1 MKKLTLSHFLV
12 KNFDLRQQEI
22 PIFLML
28 FAHSFFLGLAGAFY
42 FTPANSEFIRYF
54 GSEQLP
60 YAYMVSG
67 VAGFIFTQL
76 YSWVQRV
83 IDSRKLFMGTLSF
96 MTLVTL
102 LSPFL
107 VGLVDPKYL
116 SFFVFIWAWPFLSM
130 IGIET
135 GALSLKFLN
144 LVQVKRIFALF
155 SIGGVL
161 AAMLGY
167 LIIPLLKNII
177 SHSYTLL
184 FISALSFIVGIM
196 TLVSLYKKYPEKLA
210 EEKKRL
216 AEENKKLISFK
227 QPEDGTGLLHLLKR
241 PYFKYI
247 FICATLSMTI
257 IYITDFSFLSTVKI
271 HIHPDNTAQ
280 FLTLVYAGLKIG
292 ELLLSFYS
300 AKILSKYGVKLGL
313 MILPICMVAVVSL
326 AAIVGLVWSVNVTLF
341 LILITINKSQE
352 RILRR
357 GLDDPAFN
365 ILYQPLPD
373 NEKAAVQTKVGVV
386 QQFSTGIAGLVIWA
400 VNSLIKLTGEYDFR
414 YFLICFVPI
423 LVLWAISSK
432 NLYLSYKATIKQIVA
447 DISKEKRRD
456 VAKNQ
461 YGAELVRKFVKNTN
475 PKIQNLAVTMLSE
488 TTPRSLES
496 YATQLLENGDDA
508 VIKSVL
514 KNIDPTWR
522 KRIAASC
529 KSVNKNSNDI
539 EIKLLSERAANYL
552 DYDDVKDVT
561 ADDVANLETGGF
573 VSDKIKLIKVMMN
586 SEKYLNE
593 DIIFRLLDSNDRNVK
608 SAAITLAGKLRTQR
622 IIYKLI
628 SLLESVEYYNT
639 AGTVLLDMG
648 DRVLPALN
656 EYFDKCKD
664 SGILLRIIELYAKF
678 GSAPARAH
686 LIKNINYPN
695 REIQQ
700 SIISALNFCKFQATD
715 EKDIQIIKQK
725 ISDIVENIVWIM
737 SSLEDIEDEKNTLK
751 LFQALDMEKENHIEI
766 LFNLLSFINEP
777 RLINLIQKNIIGKNN
792 IFAVEII
799 DNNFSKDLKQI
810 ITPLFEDLASVQK
823 IKKLS
828 RFFPQEKMNFEDRLK
843 AIIKRDYSKLDAW
856 TVSKAVE
863 LLGKQHKS
871 KINDSQ
877 RSSVIDYKDLTLWV
891 NTNIED
897 VLTKIR
903 KSEIPDE
910 VFLCLYH
917 VEEVVYSVAAKIV
930 YEENPIKCAD
940 YLGNMTEKK
949 QKLLSDLK
957 ADRPLL
963 MDRLKLIKK
972 HPMFLS
978 VPENLLTKLAEYS
991 EVQHL
996 NKDNEI
1002 NMEAHS
1008 DDIIFVSK
1016 GTLSTSASAK
1026 DSVYYFKNDIIT
1038 RGINLGREIST
1049 LVAKKECTVILINK
1063 YIYFDLLIRKTE
1075 IIPYIFDDNNR
1086 AMRQETETQDRA
1098 IPA

>member
-28 FAHSFFLGLAGAFY
+28 FAHSFFLGLGGAFY

-60 YAYMVSG
+60 YAYMASG
-67 VAGFIFTQL
+67 IAGFIFTQL
-76 YSWVQRV
+76 YSWAQKV
-83 IDSRKLFMGTLSF
+83 IDSRKLFMFALSF
-96 MTLVTL
+96 MTIVTL
-102 LSPFL
+102 ASPFF
-107 VGLVDPKYL
+107 VGHVDPKYL

-167 LIIPLLKNII
+167 LIIPLLKNVI

-184 FISALSFIVGIM
+184 FISGLSFIVGIL
-196 TLVSLYKKYPEKLA
+196 TLISLYNKYPEKLA

-227 QPEDGTGLLHLLKR
+227 KSEDGTGLLQMLKR

-271 HIHPDNTAQ
+271 QIHPDNTAQ

-313 MILPICMVAVVSL
+313 MILPLCMVVVVTL
-326 AAIVGLVWSVNVTLF
+326 AAFVGLFWSVNVIMF

-365 ILYQPLPD
+365 ILYQPLPE
-373 NEKAAVQTKVGVV
+373 NEKADVQTKVGVV
-386 QQFSTGIAGLVIWA
+386 QQFSTGIAGVVIWG

-414 YFLICFVPI
+414 YFLICFIPI

-432 NLYLSYKATIKQIVA
+432 NLYVSYKATIKQIVA

-461 YGAELVRKFVKNTN
+461 YGAELIRKYVKNTN
-475 PKIQNLAVTMLSE
+475 PKIQNLAVTVLAE
-488 TTPRSLES
+488 TSPRSLES
-496 YATQLLENGDDA
+496 YATQLLETEDTA
-508 VIKSVL
+508 VTKSVL
-514 KNIDPTWR
+514 KSIDPTWR

-529 KSVNKNSNDI
+529 KTVNKDSNNI
-539 EIKLLSERAANYL
+539 EIKLLSERAVNYL
-552 DYDDVKDVT
+552 DFDDIKDLT
-561 ADDVANLETGGF
+561 NDDIAALETSEY
-573 VSDKIKLIKVMMN
+573 VSDKIKLIKMMM
-586 SEKYLNE
+586 SSDKFLNE
-593 DIIFRLLDSNDRNVK
+593 DIIFRLLDCEDRNVK

-664 SGILLRIIELYAKF
+664 PDILLRIIELYAKF

-695 REIQQ
+695 REVQLAV
-700 SIISALNFCKFQATD
+700 ISALNFCKFQATD

-751 LFQALDMEKENHIEI
+751 LFQALDMERENNIEV

-828 RFFPQEKMNFEDRLK
+828 GFFPQEKLSFEDRLK
-843 AIIKRDYSKLDAW
+843 AIIKREYSKLDAW

-891 NTNIED
+891 STNIED

-910 VFLCLYH
+910 IFLCLYH
-917 VEEVVYSVAAKIV
+917 TEEIVYSVAAKIV
-930 YEENPIKCAD
+930 YEENPLKCAD

-957 ADRPLL
+957 TDSPLL
-963 MDRLKLIKK
+963 TDRLKMIKR
-972 HPMFLS
+972 HPLFVSL
-978 VPENLLTKLAEYS
+978 PENLLIKFSEYLN
-991 EVQHL
+991 VRHL
-996 NKDNEI
+996 NKDDEI
-1002 NMEAHS
+1002 DTEEES
-1008 DDIIFVSK
+1008 DNLIIVVK
-1016 GTLSTSASAK
+1016 GTLSTGTSA
-1026 DSVYYFKNDIIT
+1026 DSIYFFKNDIIA
-1038 RGINLGREIST
+1038 RGVNLDRDVTSLI
-1049 LVAKKECTVILINK
+1049 AKKDCTVMLINK
-1063 YIYFDLLIRKTE
+1063 YIYYDILIRKTE
-1075 IIPYIFDDNNR
+1075 IIPYVFDENNR
-1086 AMRQETETQDRA
+1086 AMRAETEEHEKVNA
-1098 IPA
+1098 E